1 MKGISPLIAT
11 VMLVAITVAMV
22 SIYAGWYTSLLGGQT
37 NTVTNKTKIAVDCT
51 SARLSVLDVYLD
63 TTNNMSRV
71 NVRNSGQV
79 DDNIVSVFVYNS
91 LGINATNM
99 SAVPVTINMGTTLSF
114 EFNTSGV
121 IPACGNFSSA
131 VVTSEC
137 KREIFTSTPKGC

>member
-1 MKGISPLIAT
+1 MKGLSPLIAA

-37 NTVTNKTKIAVDCT
+37 RTVENRTKIAVDCT
-51 SARLSVLDVYLD
+51 SARLSILDVYLD
-63 TTNNMSRV
+63 TANNVSRV

-91 LGINATNM
+91 LGINATNL
-99 SAVPVTINMGTTLSF
+99 SAVPVIIKTGNTLTF

-131 VVTSEC
+131 AVTSEC
-137 KREIFTSTPKGC
+137 KREVFTSTPKGC